1 MSNELEKLEQAAKKV
16 LGGNRQLRLAPD
28 SDIHLNTLVQTINY
42 LLDELAKAETSTKN
56 ARPPSTLETL
66 QIKADFLAGLSNEMR
81 APLSALIGM
90 TELLLDSALSQ
101 EQYEIAS
108 VISSSSDML
117 LQLATDMLDFSKIE
131 ANQLQLE
138 LEDFDIVKLVK
149 ETLDQFQPKILEKGL
164 LLHRVIDREIR
175 ELGLVRGDP
184 TRLRQ
189 VLVNLLSNAVN
200 FTQQGYIMIRLKLLS
215 SNAQFATFRFEI
227 HDTGNGF
234 PLEIQRQ
241 LFPPLN
247 HSNGLTART
256 LGSGGL
262 GLSVCH
268 RLVNLMGGTIGV
280 ESTEGEGSL
289 FWFELTFGCSNTYSQ
304 RIKIKQVQ
312 QSLQPIL
319 QPADK
324 SYPILL
330 VEDNPINQRLTLSQ
344 LGKLGYRN
352 VTVVENGAEAVRI
365 TNQHQF
371 SLIFMDCQMP
381 EMDGFTAT
389 RRIRQSEA
397 ANGWRSSIIAITA
410 NVMPG
415 DREKCLAAGMDDY
428 LPKPVTLN
436 QLQRM
441 LDYWLISSVE
451 VEIPNPVALV
461 SVATT
466 ANSFNNT
473 VVETAPTLTLS
484 SSLSQL
490 DTTIV
495 EPLRELLDSEKSG
508 QFSRF
513 ISMFVE
519 DLQKLIE
526 RLEIAIQQQQ
536 TTETRQ
542 LAHTLKGSSLNMGAR
557 AFAGVCFELEQLAI
571 QQNFAGAHKLVAQ
584 LKQAYPALAAALR
597 AKAI

>member
-1 MSNELEKLEQAAKKV
+1 MSNELEKLEQAAKKI

-28 SDIHLNTLVQTINY
+28 SAIHLNTLVQTINY
-42 LLDELAKAETSTKN
+42 LLDELAKAETSTKTT
-56 ARPPSTLETL
+56 RSPSTLETL

-90 TELLLDSALSQ
+90 TELLLDSNLNQ

-175 ELGLVRGDP
+175 ELGSVRGDP

-200 FTQQGYIMIRLKLLS
+200 FTQQGYIMLRLKLLS
-215 SNAQFATFRFEI
+215 NNAQFATFRFEI

-247 HSNGLTART
+247 PSNALTART

-312 QSLQPIL
+312 QNLLPVL

-330 VEDNPINQRLTLSQ
+330 VEDNSINQRLTLSQ
-344 LGKLGYRN
+344 LAKLGYRN

-365 TNQHQF
+365 TGQHQY

-389 RRIRQSEA
+389 RRIRQNEA

-436 QLQRM
+436 QMQRM

-451 VEIPNPVALV
+451 VEVPDQVALA
-461 SVATT
+461 SVPAT
-466 ANSFNNT
+466 ANSYT
-473 VVETAPTLTLS
+473 SVGETATIFTVS
-484 SSLSQL
+484 SSLAQL

-495 EPLRELLDSEKSG
+495 EPLRELLDSEKPG

-513 ISMFVE
+513 INMFVE

-526 RLEIAIQQQQ
+526 RLETAIQQQQ
-536 TTETRQ
+536 ATETRQ

-557 AFAGVCFELEQLAI
+557 AFAGICFELEQLAI
-571 QQNFAGAHKLVAQ
+571 QQNFAGAYRLFAQ
-584 LKQAYPALAAALR
+584 LKQAYPALASALH